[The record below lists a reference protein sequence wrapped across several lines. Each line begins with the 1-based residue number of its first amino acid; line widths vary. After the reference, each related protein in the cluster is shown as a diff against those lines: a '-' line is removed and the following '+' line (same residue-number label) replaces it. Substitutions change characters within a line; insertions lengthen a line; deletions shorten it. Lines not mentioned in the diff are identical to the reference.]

1 MNLQSTDALFHALAD
16 PTRRRLLERLMA
28 GGEAN
33 VAALTQVAGV
43 SQPAVSKHLSILKN
57 AQLVTDRPNGRQ
69 TYYSASPSAL
79 RPLRD
84 WVETYTAFWDLHF
97 DKLEDTLRRMD
108 Q

>member
-28 GGEAN
+28 GGAAN
-33 VAALTQVAGV
+33 VAALTEVVGV

-57 AQLVTDRPNGRQ
+57 ADLVTGRPNGRQ

-84 WVETYTAFWDLHF
+84 WVETYAAFWDLHL

>member
-1 MNLQSTDALFHALAD
+1 MNLKSTDSLFHALAD
-16 PTRRRLLERLMA
+16 PTRRRLLEHLMS

-33 VAALTQVAGV
+33 VAALTQIAGV

-57 AQLVTDRPNGRQ
+57 ADLVNDRPNGRQ
-69 TYYSASPSAL
+69 THYSASPSAL
-79 RPLRD
+79 RPLRE
-84 WVETYTAFWDLHF
+84 WVETYAAFWDLHL